1 MYKRITAG
9 HTALITGA
17 SSGIGLTFATRLAA
31 LGVNLILI
39 ARRID
44 LLHELK
50 SKIESE
56 FKVNVQV
63 FGADLSN
70 PNWKEQIPGIANFD
84 VDYLVNNAGTGY
96 PGEFS
101 TKGFEEDLKLLQ
113 LNCITPLELTHL
125 FLPKMKERRKGGRDL
140 CFFDNGN
147 AWNPIHGSIFINQRI
162 PVELRRILI
171 FRV

>member
-9 HTALITGA
+9 NTALITGA

-44 LLHELK
+44 VLHELK
-50 SKIESE
+50 GKIELE
-56 FKVNVQV
+56 FKVNVRV
-63 FGADLSN
+63 FCADLSN
-70 PNWKEQIPGIANFD
+70 PNWKEQIPDIVNFN

-96 PGEFS
+96 PGEFG
-101 TKGFEEDLKLLQ
+101 TKEFEEDLKLLQ

-125 FLPKMKERRKGGRDL
+125 FLPKMKAKKRRRDL
-140 CFFDNGN
+140 CFFNNGN
-147 AWNPIHGSIFINQRI
+147 AWNSIYVSIFINQRI
-162 PVELRRILI
+162 PVELRRIFI